1 MVIKKI
7 RRSAE
12 IPGGFIDDT
21 HPNETTCSRTDQVYW
36 NSLNK
41 EPSTQKE
48 IESFTASMSTESNC
62 LPDSPPK
69 RSSTKSILRAN
80 NNPNTTKFWINE
92 KNFDN
97 TSVVSKKLEQY
108 TQRVYTN
115 IYNGE

>member
-41 EPSTQKE
+41 EPSTQKTTPKKRRTPLTMTPQRDYTLTG
-48 IESFTASMSTESNC
+48 IER
-62 LPDSPPK
+62 LDSDIIYFAKVKPALEK
-69 RSSTKSILRAN
+69 SARETKQS
-80 NNPNTTKFWINE
+80 
-92 KNFDN
+92 
-97 TSVVSKKLEQY
+97 
-108 TQRVYTN
+108 QRYL
-115 IYNGE
+115 